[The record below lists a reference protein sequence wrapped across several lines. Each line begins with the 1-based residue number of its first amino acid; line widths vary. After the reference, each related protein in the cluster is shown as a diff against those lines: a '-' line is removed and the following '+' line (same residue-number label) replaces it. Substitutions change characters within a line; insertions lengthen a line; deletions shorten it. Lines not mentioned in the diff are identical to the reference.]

1 MNFKRIKLVGEASV
15 LPTLLKT
22 IKNEST
28 KIGNVIRD
36 RKLLRIGFFNYSLDH
51 GHHEGQNQK
60 SSHVTP
66 LKSSD
71 FDMLQSTSSNPTL
84 GTAVLTSNNS
94 SEVLVSSTT
103 LDDQPMLEITSSNG
117 SKSAVVSSVVNNDIY
132 TLTLTD
138 GSIVQLRV
146 TNEGQQSQQNSQ
158 GY

>member
-1 MNFKRIKLVGEASV
+1 M
-15 LPTLLKT
+15 
-22 IKNEST
+22 
-28 KIGNVIRD
+28 
-36 RKLLRIGFFNYSLDH
+36 FFNYSLDH

-60 SSHVTP
+60 SSHVTA

-146 TNEGQQSQQNSQ
+146 TNEGQQPQQNSQ

>member
-1 MNFKRIKLVGEASV
+1 MTNIS
-15 LPTLLKT
+15 TLKESSECERHP
-22 IKNEST
+22 IKNVCI
-28 KIGNVIRD
+28 KIVNVIRN
-36 RKLLRIGFFNYSLDH
+36 RNNLQIGFFNYSLDH

>member
-1 MNFKRIKLVGEASV
+1 MQIVF
-15 LPTLLKT
+15 
-22 IKNEST
+22 
-28 KIGNVIRD
+28 
-36 RKLLRIGFFNYSLDH
+36 FFNYSLDH

>member
-1 MNFKRIKLVGEASV
+1 MWEASV

-22 IKNEST
+22 IKNVCI
-28 KIGNVIRD
+28 KIGNVIRN
-36 RKLLRIGFFNYSLDH
+36 RKNLQIVVVFNYSLDH

>member
-1 MNFKRIKLVGEASV
+1 MQIVV
-15 LPTLLKT
+15 
-22 IKNEST
+22 
-28 KIGNVIRD
+28 
-36 RKLLRIGFFNYSLDH
+36 FFNYSLDH

-60 SSHVTP
+60 SSHVTA

-84 GTAVLTSNNS
+84 GTAVLTSSNS

-146 TNEGQQSQQNSQ
+146 TNEGQQPQQNSQ